1 MAITHYSLHGTE
13 IDHTFHLK
21 PLLIA
26 SIFHDTFA
34 RLSFDLELSALHLE
48 KDELSWVLSDMYL
61 EFESKLP
68 FWREAYSVEVWVR
81 KNQQVRIFTDFEAIN
96 ESGNIFARGTGI
108 WLLIDRQTRQAVIK
122 PDLFNRYSIEKR
134 AAIPGFRFPMLP
146 EKGTPIGSATAKIGV
161 NDIDFN
167 LHLNSVRYLG
177 GGIDAL
183 GKEFLFSHRL
193 KSVVVKYMKE
203 VLCEEVVTAV
213 NSSLENCN
221 ILHQIFNSSGEEV
234 CRFISDWEIR
244 Q

>member
-1 MAITHYSLHGTE
+1 MAIIHYSLHGTE

-26 SIFHDTFA
+26 SVFHDTFA
-34 RLSFDLELSALHLE
+34 RVSYDLEVSAIHLGKE
-48 KDELSWVLSDMYL
+48 GLSWVLSDMHL
-61 EFESKLP
+61 EFTSRLP

-81 KNQQVRIFTDFEAIN
+81 KNQQVRIFTDFVAIN
-96 ESGNIFARGTGI
+96 ESGNVFARGTGI
-108 WLLIDRQTRQAVIK
+108 WLLIDQQTRQPVIK

-134 AAIPGFRFPMLP
+134 AAIPGFRFPVLP
-146 EKGTPIGSATAKIGV
+146 EKGNHIVTATAKIGV

-183 GKEFLFSHRL
+183 GKTFLFKHKL
-193 KSVVVKYMKE
+193 KSVTVKYIKE

-213 NSSLENCN
+213 NSGLENGS
-221 ILHQIFNSSGEEV
+221 ILHQVFNSSGEEV
-234 CRFISDWEIR
+234 CRFVSGWEMV
-244 Q
+244 